1 MDENELLFETQNYT
15 GFVTYET
22 VFDFLIY
29 NYYSIEMKEF
39 NLTLEELKK
48 LPLTSSFIRPI
59 ENTALM
65 NEEVHS
71 SFSKYI
77 TSKNDLLP
85 ILTNDKSNI
94 FGFLY
99 LRDYL
104 YFISNC
110 ETDQKLSNE
119 QFLINMY
126 EGIDDNKPYGKE
138 RIIYLEFN
146 DNSKKLKIK
155 ELLENINAAPEKK
168 IVLRDEGNKLYIIS
182 LNSIFDALVEKNK
195 I

>member
-1 MDENELLFETQNYT
+1 
-15 GFVTYET
+15 
-22 VFDFLIY
+22 
-29 NYYSIEMKEF
+29 MKEF
-39 NLTLEELKK
+39 NLTLEDLKK

-59 ENTALM
+59 ENFALM

-77 TSKNDLLP
+77 TSKKDLLP
-85 ILTNDKSNI
+85 ILTNDKNDL

-110 ETDQKLSNE
+110 ESNQKLTNE
-119 QFLINMY
+119 EFLINMY

-138 RIIYLEFN
+138 RIIYYVY
-146 DNSKKLKIK
+146 DDKSKKLKIK
-155 ELLENINAAPEKK
+155 KLLEQINAAPEKK
-168 IVLRDEGNKLYIIS
+168 IVLRDIEGGNKLYIIS

>member
-1 MDENELLFETQNYT
+1 LDTQNYT

-29 NYYSIEMKEF
+29 NYYSLEMKEF
-39 NLTLEELKK
+39 NLTLEDLRK
-48 LPLTSSFIRPI
+48 LPLTSSFLKPI
-59 ENTALM
+59 VNSALM

-77 TSKNDLLP
+77 TSKEDLLP
-85 ILTNDKSNI
+85 ILTEDKNDI

-110 ETDQKLSNE
+110 ESNQSLTNE

-126 EGIDDNKPYGKE
+126 KEIDENKPYGKQ
-138 RIIYLEFN
+138 RIIYLEYN
-146 DNSKKLKIK
+146 EESKKLKIK
-155 ELLENINAAPEKK
+155 HLLEDINSAPEKK
-168 IVLRDEGNKLYIIS
+168 IVLRDTEEGNKLYIIS
-182 LNSIFDALVEKNK
+182 LNSIFDVLVEKN
-195 I
+195 

>member
-59 ENTALM
+59 EYTALM

-85 ILTNDKSNI
+85 ILTNDKNNI